1 MLRIQGLH
9 GRSRQLSIVWMGLVI
24 VFAYMGVAPINSAL
38 FATGVI
44 LHASIGLVALRTLNP
59 KTPVSLTMF
68 LGPSLTVGGAVSFV
82 LFQAV
87 GRGVIGFA
95 ANASAGAIATI
106 YILRNEPVAGDE
118 DWTEQSFFGILTV
131 GALVLTSEFAELI
144 PAVFALALVY
154 LSVFLKSNR
163 PEPLISRFALL
174 ATALVLFAWSV
185 VIRNEY
191 WWIITDDYKFF
202 QVLTQHITAH
212 GVFEKWGAHDL
223 SRYHWLSYGWSGI
236 LDGFGG
242 SPEPLVTLTRVMP
255 VVYSVS
261 MAASLLL
268 FGSILANRVKVTVTC
283 AGTALLIVALNPLD
297 WSGTSTAAAYA
308 VLAALGAVVAESLR
322 QQLTMTRRLT
332 MYVVFLPIVA
342 FTKLPSV
349 IASLLAILTLE
360 TVLAMRQK
368 WKVSVALMPVLS
380 MLCLLG
386 AMSSLL
392 VLSSIIPFFSITRV
406 KPQLG
411 QLSWFGPDF
420 EALALLLQRT
430 PIWFLA
436 IAIVIAAKSGQD
448 QHTTN
453 NSQHLLAIACLAFVP
468 TAVLLDVVITA
479 NANAPQYF
487 SGPFWFLSSVSILA
501 VDSIHQYSNECGR
514 RSRLFA
520 IPTAVV
526 AVGIIYQ
533 YVGER
538 FWESLVA
545 IAPEGRK
552 LQVVLLQFVTSD
564 IRVATSLMLVSLL
577 IAIIAIRRR
586 RVNVL
591 MVNTAGGAVIG
602 LVLLS
607 ALLLAPEAVP
617 SRQLPRSAA
626 ELEIY
631 LGSQA
636 SRSVGAWLRV
646 NTERGDLVATNH
658 LRDSSG
664 GFLDDFS
671 MAMWSNREFL
681 VLGPRFG
688 GGTNEV
694 LDAVQLSDSF
704 AKTGSDQSAQRL
716 RSLGVRWFIVDTEL
730 TKLQTW
736 SRSSDIGVQYGP
748 FRILRID
755 D

>member
-44 LHASIGLVALRTLNP
+44 LHASIGLVALRTLHP

-68 LGPSLTVGGAVSFV
+68 LGPSLIVGGAVSFV

-154 LSVFLKSNR
+154 LSVFLGSNR
-163 PEPLISRFALL
+163 PELLISRFALL

-202 QVLTQHITAH
+202 QVVTQHITAH

-283 AGTALLIVALNPLD
+283 AGTALLIAALNPLD

-308 VLAALGAVVAESLR
+308 VLAGMGAVVAESLR

-360 TVLAMRQK
+360 IVLAMRQK
-368 WKVSVALMPVLS
+368 WKLSVALIPALS

-392 VLSSIIPFFSITRV
+392 VLSSITPLFSITRV
-406 KPQLG
+406 NPQLG
-411 QLSWFGPDF
+411 QIAWFGPDF
-420 EALALLLQRT
+420 AALALLLQRT

-448 QHTTN
+448 QRTTN

-468 TAVLLDVVITA
+468 TAVLLDAVITA
-479 NANAPQYF
+479 NADNHRYF
-487 SGPFWFLSSVSILA
+487 SGPIWFLSSVSILA
-501 VDSIHQYSNECGR
+501 VDSIHKYSNECGR

-520 IPTAVV
+520 ITTAVV

-533 YVGER
+533 YLGQR

-564 IRVATSLMLVSLL
+564 TRVATSLMLVSLL

-591 MVNTAGGAVIG
+591 MVNTAGGAVVG

-631 LGSQA
+631 LGSEA
-636 SRSVGAWLRV
+636 SRSVGTWLRV

-688 GGTNEV
+688 GGTKEV